1 MNLEKKRG
9 NQYQIRKLMF
19 DRKEIND
26 DYKNNEVLNE
36 IKSFYKTL
44 FKNQLS
50 KNVREIQKC

>member
-1 MNLEKKRG
+1 
-9 NQYQIRKLMF
+9 MF

-44 FKNQLS
+44 FKSQLS